1 MENRKYVYNESNQ
14 LSEVVLCDG
23 KTTRKEQYTYDGDGN
38 RVYQLNYNPDKDE
51 DFSDYYCTKNSRDY
65 KGTGIRLR
73 VEGEVS
79 PAERELL
86 SLINASGAVTDS
98 SHRHRVE
105 SPLSG
110 PLWQQHGV
118 LSL

>member
-1 MENRKYVYNESNQ
+1 MENRLEAVYTGTAYSQ
-14 LSEVVLCDG
+14 TL
-23 KTTRKEQYTYDGDGN
+23 QMAAAYDGDGN
-38 RVYQLNYNPDKDE
+38 RVYQLNHNPDKDE
-51 DFSDYYCTKNSRDY
+51 DLSDYYCTNNPCDY

-98 SHRHRVE
+98 SYE
-105 SPLSG
+105 LID
-110 PLWQQHGV
+110 
-118 LSL
+118 